1 MYEVAYF
8 TGLRKAG
15 MREKII
21 ATRGLATRYGLS
33 VSCGSLADSPGAAG
47 NIKTTERSASPK
59 GKDCLTPIRRF

>member
-33 VSCGSLADSPGAAG
+33 VSCGSTRDLAIRGQ
-47 NIKTTERSASPK
+47 TRSTAV
-59 GKDCLTPIRRF
+59 